1 LDIEAPELSMF
12 SSIFGQQHY
21 QRTVEG
27 ERNLREE
34 RIEISKYIPRVQ
46 HSKIYANEIT
56 SMQISEPG

>member
-1 LDIEAPELSMF
+1 MF
-12 SSIFGQQHY
+12 SSIFGQRHY

-46 HSKIYANEIT
+46 HSEIYANEIT
-56 SMQISEPG
+56 SMQITEPG